1 MSKIVIIGFGSAGFA
16 ALMAARKE
24 DPKSDIII
32 IDPKKQDLLHPCGL
46 PYALEGKVDPGGL
59 TQDIHLERMKVKKIS
74 GRAEAIDPARKII
87 TTVSAEGTHEVSYDR
102 CLICP
107 GSRALVPPIPGASD
121 IFGKGLFTLT
131 SKEDLDALMLHVKK
145 AKEAVV
151 IGAGAIGL
159 ETAVALKA
167 HLDKVTVIEMQ
178 DGVLPGVLDP
188 DMGKTA
194 AETLA
199 EEGVTLMT
207 GSAVDDI
214 LGTESVT
221 GVVVSG
227 KEVKAD
233 LVVLSAGFAPLTD
246 LAESAGLE
254 TSSRGIKVNER
265 METSVPDIYAAG
277 DCAATVSVIDQKEI
291 GAKLATSAY
300 RQGIVAGTCLAGG
313 EASYRGSAGT
323 FVTTIGSLE
332 VAGTGFTAAEALER
346 GFEIAAG
353 KIKTYQLPEYFP
365 GGDDIQIKVL
375 VDKKSR
381 RIIGGQALGKT
392 GAASRINLISM
403 AIEFG
408 VTLDDFTRTEMAYC
422 PAVSEVDDPL
432 MKACDFAA
440 RRMKK

>member
-1 MSKIVIIGFGSAGFA
+1 MSKIVIIGFGSAGYA
-16 ALMAARKE
+16 ALMTARKE
-24 DPKSDIII
+24 NPKVEISI
-32 IDPKKQDLLHPCGL
+32 IDPKEQDLLHPCGL
-46 PYALEGKVDPGGL
+46 PYALEGKVDPAGL
-59 TQDIHLERMKVKKIS
+59 TQDIHLDRMKVEKIS
-74 GRAEAIDPARKII
+74 GRAEAIDPVKKII
-87 TTVSAEGTHEVSYDR
+87 TVDAGEGTLEIPYDR

-107 GSRALVPPIPGASD
+107 GSRALVPPIPGASKLL
-121 IFGKGLFTLT
+121 GKGLFTLT
-131 SKEDLDALMLHVKK
+131 SKEDLDALLLHVKK

-178 DGVLPGVLDP
+178 DRVLPGVLDP

-194 AETLA
+194 ADALA
-199 EEGVTLMT
+199 EEDVILMT
-207 GSAVDDI
+207 GTAVDEI
-214 LGTESVT
+214 QGTESVT

-227 KEVKAD
+227 EEVKAD
-233 LVVLSAGFAPLTD
+233 LVVLSAGFAPLTE
-246 LAESAGLE
+246 LAASAGLE

-265 METSVPDIYAAG
+265 METSVSDIYAAG
-277 DCAATVSVIDQKEI
+277 DCASTVSVIDHKEI

-300 RQGIVAGTCLAGG
+300 RQGIVAGTVLAGG
-313 EASYRGSAGT
+313 EAVYHGSAGT

-332 VAGTGFTAAEALER
+332 VAGTGFTASEAKER
-346 GFEIAAG
+346 GFDTAAG

-381 RIIGGQALGKT
+381 RIIGGQALGKS
-392 GAASRINLISM
+392 GAPSRINLLSM

-408 VTLDDFTRTEMAYC
+408 ITLDDFTRTEMAYC